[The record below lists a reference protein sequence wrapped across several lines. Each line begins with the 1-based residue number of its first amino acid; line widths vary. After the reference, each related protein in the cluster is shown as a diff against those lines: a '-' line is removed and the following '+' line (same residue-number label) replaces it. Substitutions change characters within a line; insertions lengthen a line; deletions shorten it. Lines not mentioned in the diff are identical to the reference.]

1 MRKSKSL
8 ANILKEKV
16 HQQNIMNQS
25 MSQFNNYIEGNSLII
40 FGPHNTFRIIVTKIV
55 RSP

>member
-25 MSQFNNYIEGNSLII
+25 MTQFNNYCEGNSLII
-40 FGPHNTFRIIVTKIV
+40 FGPHN
-55 RSP
+55 